1 MKKLN
6 DPEIKKSKNKRET
19 FLQFSIQNI
28 YL

>member
-6 DPEIKKSKNKRET
+6 DPEIQKSKNKRET